1 MSYILDALRKSD
13 QQRQHGK
20 APTLLSAQSLPPLS
34 GNPRQRFNTWIAAA
48 LIGLGI
54 LIGWLRPW
62 QTQTT
67 TAPITH
73 HMQSAAP
80 AAAPAAV
87 PQSNAP
93 APLVQPPAALPK
105 IVAALPAPEQPA
117 RKSLANNPPEP
128 AAQIT
133 ISEAAAHPNAATLE
147 QRIVKQDE
155 LPPAVR
161 QNLPDIAI
169 AFHQY
174 SNTPGERRVMINNIV
189 LRQGDWVAPGL
200 KLEQITAQ
208 GVVLSSQ
215 GIQFLHS
222 LK

>member
-20 APTLLSAQSLPPLS
+20 APTLLSAQNVPSLTD
-34 GNPRQRFNTWIAAA
+34 NQRQRFNTWIAAA

-62 QTQTT
+62 QSQTT
-67 TAPITH
+67 TAPVTRH
-73 HMQSAAP
+73 DQP
-80 AAAPAAV
+80 APAAV
-87 PQSNAP
+87 PQAPSP
-93 APLVQPPAALPK
+93 APLAQIPAPLPK
-105 IVAALPAPEQPA
+105 NVSATPTPEKPAP
-117 RKSLANNPPEP
+117 KHLSSSPPDT
-128 AAQIT
+128 AAQS
-133 ISEAAAHPNAATLE
+133 SETSAATATQE
-147 QRIVKQDE
+147 QRIVRKDE

-200 KLEQITAQ
+200 RLEQITAQ

>member
-20 APTLLSAQSLPPLS
+20 APTLLSAQSMPPLS
-34 GNPRQRFNTWIAAA
+34 DNPRQRFNTWIAAA

-67 TAPITH
+67 TAPVTRQ
-73 HMQSAAP
+73 MQSATPAVAP
-80 AAAPAAV
+80 QAP
-87 PQSNAP
+87 AP
-93 APLVQPPAALPK
+93 APLAQVPAALPI
-105 IVAALPAPEQPA
+105 IVSAVPEPEQPA
-117 RKSLANNPPEP
+117 RKSHASSPPEST
-128 AAQIT
+128 AQIT
-133 ISEAAAHPNAATLE
+133 ISEAEAHSNAVMLE
-147 QRIVKQDE
+147 QHIVKKDE
-155 LPPAVR
+155 LPLAVR
-161 QNLPDIAI
+161 QSLPDIAI

-174 SNTPGERRVMINNIV
+174 SNNPGERRVMINNIV